1 MLLQIIGQCDVNF
14 MLQIKTITS
23 VLKVVADII
32 TSITGRPIRLS
43 VIMSVTTFIASSITG
58 RPIRLAV
65 IMSVTTFIASSPFYI
80 YITDL

>member
-1 MLLQIIGQCDVNF
+1 MRLIDRI
-14 MLQIKTITS
+14 MS
-23 VLKVVADII
+23 VTTFIAS
-32 TSITGRPIRLS
+32 SITDRPIRLA

-58 RPIRLAV
+58 HPIRLAV